1 MRAGTS
7 DHHSRE
13 PRALNRR
20 THLSNAAVAGFAI
33 LLIFLLVSQ
42 QIPAVAAPVQ
52 LPLAQAQVGVTPATA
67 TASLAP
73 NNSTSV
79 TFTIANNA
87 AETRVFNAS
96 FNGTPTGFT
105 ATQQGSYSIGAGSTS
120 QFTIII
126 ASTASTQAPGFYGP
140 ITVTFTGTATSVTN
154 ITGAA
159 TINITVTGAT
169 FTPTPTTTTTTGP
182 ATVTPTR
189 GPVCSDGFE
198 NDNNPSGAKVLDVN
212 TSQERAIC
220 PSGDVDWLV
229 FGGVKGKVYTIEV
242 SRMDPGIDLSLELLD
257 ANFNSIA
264 FNDDFYNRDP
274 ANPNPGDIRPR
285 IHQFRMPADGRYY
298 VRVRDAAGR
307 GGVNYMYVIA
317 LIDESYGPTPTLV
330 REICLDLFE
339 ADGLPEQARL
349 ITSNEIQEDRK
360 LCPTG
365 DADWVT
371 FFAKAGKRYIIYTDT
386 RRYRGRNI
394 VNGETQAGADTTMIL
409 TDRDGVTLLDAND
422 DIPGGST
429 LDSQIEF
436 TPEVDG
442 FYFVQ
447 VKNNGDIGNQFIRYD
462 MVLLL
467 CVPGQTD
474 CGRTSLAGTPI
485 VPITPLAT
493 GTPDR
498 EFNLDPT
505 NTPRPTAKP

>member
-1 MRAGTS
+1 
-7 DHHSRE
+7 
-13 PRALNRR
+13 
-20 THLSNAAVAGFAI
+20 
-33 LLIFLLVSQ
+33 
-42 QIPAVAAPVQ
+42 
-52 LPLAQAQVGVTPATA
+52 
-67 TASLAP
+67 
-73 NNSTSV
+73 
-79 TFTIANNA
+79 
-87 AETRVFNAS
+87 
-96 FNGTPTGFT
+96 
-105 ATQQGSYSIGAGSTS
+105 
-120 QFTIII
+120 
-126 ASTASTQAPGFYGP
+126 
-140 ITVTFTGTATSVTN
+140 
-154 ITGAA
+154 
-159 TINITVTGAT
+159 
-169 FTPTPTTTTTTGP
+169 
-182 ATVTPTR
+182 
-189 GPVCSDGFE
+189 
-198 NDNNPSGAKVLDVN
+198 
-212 TSQERAIC
+212 
-220 PSGDVDWLV
+220 
-229 FGGVKGKVYTIEV
+229 
-242 SRMDPGIDLSLELLD
+242 
-257 ANFNSIA
+257 
-264 FNDDFYNRDP
+264 
-274 ANPNPGDIRPR
+274 
-285 IHQFRMPADGRYY
+285 MPADGRYY